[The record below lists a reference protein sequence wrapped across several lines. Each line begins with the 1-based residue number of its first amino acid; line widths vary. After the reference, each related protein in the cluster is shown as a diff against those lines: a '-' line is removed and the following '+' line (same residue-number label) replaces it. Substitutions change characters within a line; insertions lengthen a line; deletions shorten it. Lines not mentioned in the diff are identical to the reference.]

1 VIVPVMHSELVEVRQ
16 YITNEEFLTGY
27 GLVQGLPGPMFSFTA
42 YAGGMAARDS
52 GIFVQI
58 MSAAVSGIGIFLPGV
73 LLIYFVYPVWEELKQ
88 IKAVK
93 ISLTGINAV
102 AGGLI
107 AVAAVILMKA
117 SGFQIENLIVT
128 AVSVALLM
136 SRKVPAPLI
145 VVAAILGG
153 VFV

>member
-1 VIVPVMHSELVEVRQ
+1 
-16 YITNEEFLTGY
+16 
-27 GLVQGLPGPMFSFTA
+27 
-42 YAGGMAARDS
+42 
-52 GIFVQI
+52 

-88 IKAVK
+88 IKTVK